1 MLDNQAADRP
11 RDSLAEG
18 SLAEGGAEQKMSDKL
33 EQS

>member
-18 SLAEGGAEQKMSDKL
+18 RAEQKMSDKL

>member
-18 SLAEGGAEQKMSDKL
+18 WAEQKMSDKL